1 MSKEPNSGDKN
12 LNDLESI
19 EIKKELISIENVNRT
34 IEEVAKNTKILPSFS
49 STTFEK
55 IKNSAVKST
64 KPDGMSNSAWKK
76 LLKEEKKQTE
86 KQNDFENM
94 NSAALVASSK
104 SRQIKRQSSKPL
116 IRDDSLRKS
125 QLIDDSTELD

>member
-1 MSKEPNSGDKN
+1 
-12 LNDLESI
+12 
-19 EIKKELISIENVNRT
+19 
-34 IEEVAKNTKILPSFS
+34 
-49 STTFEK
+49 
-55 IKNSAVKST
+55 
-64 KPDGMSNSAWKK
+64 MSNSAWKK

-116 IRDDSLRKS
+116 IRDDSLRKF
-125 QLIDDSTELD
+125 IEDSTELE